1 MEYQK
6 IANLLENRA
15 SNQPSK
21 FRTKKSV
28 ESRGGYTTGSYIRFK
43 TKMLRPS
50 LWDYADEYILL
61 KGTVT
66 IAGVGDGVVAR
77 RADERNKPVI
87 FKNCAPFTKCIG
99 KINYAEIDNAQ
110 DNGIV
115 MAMYNLIEYRDK
127 YSKTSGSLWQYSKN
141 ETMIT

>member
-1 MEYQK
+1 
-6 IANLLENRA
+6 
-15 SNQPSK
+15 
-21 FRTKKSV
+21 
-28 ESRGGYTTGSYIRFK
+28 
-43 TKMLRPS
+43 MLRPS

-87 FKNCAPFTKCIG
+87 FKNGAPFTKCIV

-127 YSKTSGSLWQYSKN
+127 YSKTSGSLWQYSKD